1 MTESWKRLLDI
12 AIDLIE
18 QANRPFPVIDVWTLG
33 GGTAMMI
40 QIDHRESRDIDIF
53 FDDPQILAYLD
64 PGKRN
69 FELHV
74 PPSGYHGDG
83 ARFLRLAF
91 ESLGEIDFIA
101 CPALTA
107 HPSISSVIDGRRVE
121 VETLEEIIAKKV
133 FFRGAQI
140 KPRDIFDIAAA
151 SISDRASIVDAL
163 SRHRPE
169 AARAIAAIERNSREY
184 IDLVIADLQ
193 IKPAFAGLRT
203 SAADLALEVLR
214 DAVRRA

>member
-1 MTESWKRLLDI
+1 MVRCLVGKHAGCMMDSWKHLLAI

-140 KPRDIFDIAAA
+140 KPRDI
-151 SISDRASIVDAL
+151 SISRRHL
-163 SRHRPE
+163 SRTAPRSWTHYPGIAPRPH
-169 AARAIAAIERNSREY
+169 AP
-184 IDLVIADLQ
+184 L
-193 IKPAFAGLRT
+193 LRS
-203 SAADLALEVLR
+203 SATVENI
-214 DAVRRA
+214 